1 VRRTSVGIVVVQLV
15 VALAAVVTGVPA
27 TAAALGITLVHLRST
42 AIELDVVCNPDPPVN
57 VLVYLGDH
65 ETFLGKT
72 PLACAGGGAT
82 QRVVVHLDR
91 TLAVGTH
98 VTVSATVSGDSGE
111 INATFPDALVEADAP
126 PAVTAP
132 SAPRRPHAR
141 VCSRRATL
149 SWRAP
154 ARTGGAAV
162 DRYRARRPGHV
173 RVVPA
178 RTRSVT
184 FTHLRPRH
192 RYALHVSAH
201 NSAGWSR
208 AAGLTVVTS
217 RAGHGCHTAVVT
229 ASRQ

>member
-1 VRRTSVGIVVVQLV
+1 VVQLV
-15 VALAAVVTGVPA
+15 TALVLVLVTVLAAVVTAAPA
-27 TAAALGITLVHLRST
+27 TAADLGITLVHLRST
-42 AIELDVVCNPDPPVN
+42 RTELDVVCNPDPPVD

-65 ETFLGKT
+65 ETFVGKA
-72 PLACAGGGAT
+72 PVACAGGGAT
-82 QRVVVHLDR
+82 QRVVVAIDR

-98 VTVSATVSGDSGE
+98 VTLSATVSGDSGE

-126 PAVTAP
+126 PPAVTVP
-132 SAPRRPHAR
+132 SAPRRLHAR

-173 RVVPA
+173 RVLPA
-178 RTRSVT
+178 GTRSVT
-184 FTHLRPRH
+184 FTHLRGRH

-208 AAGLTVVTS
+208 APGMTVVTS